1 MMSFL
6 VVVAVV
12 VGLIGVLGFVVAV
25 AMEMME
31 DDSSDVSLAESSW
44 MHGWRSVD
52 WTSPGLES
60 MSYGSAVGAEAC
72 RPRLDRTWMSPTGP
86 RARIILPVGV
96 SGSHVDVAAVHRLEG
111 LLPGTAPMLVV
122 DRDRGSVTFGLTSRD
137 PLAEIQRSSAHS
149 SEWSESNPSSDPVAD
164 RVAYMEALAQLRRE
178 REGGAR

>member
-1 MMSFL
+1 MISFL
-6 VVVAVV
+6 VVVALV
-12 VGLIGVLGFVVAV
+12 VGLVLVLGFLVAV
-25 AMEMME
+25 AIEMVE
-31 DDSSDVSLAESSW
+31 DDSSDVSPAEAAW
-44 MHGWRSVD
+44 MRGWGSVD
-52 WTSPGLES
+52 WSSPGLES
-60 MSYGSAVGAEAC
+60 MSYGSATGAEAS

-86 RARIILPVGV
+86 RARIILPLGV
-96 SGSHVDVAAVHRLEG
+96 SGSHVDVGAVHRLEG

-164 RVAYMEALAQLRRE
+164 RRAYMEALAQLRRE

>member
-1 MMSFL
+1 MISFL
-6 VVVAVV
+6 IVVAIVIGLLAL
-12 VGLIGVLGFVVAV
+12 VGFFVAV
-25 AMEMME
+25 AVDMVDEG
-31 DDSSDVSLAESSW
+31 SDVSAAESAW
-44 MHGWRSVD
+44 MRGWGSLD
-52 WTSPGLES
+52 WSSPGLES
-60 MSYGSAVGAEAC
+60 MSYGSAIGAEVS

-86 RARIILPVGV
+86 RARIILPLGV

-149 SEWSESNPSSDPVAD
+149 SEWSESSPSSDPVAD